1 MDGANDVVFESGERY
16 IVLWNGLDDIRRID
30 SDLYGRRRD
39 GDVFVFCGMKRH
51 DRQGRE
57 RVGTGGEGDELDV
70 VLDRR
75 MHARVVGFFGNFVAH
90 EPHRFEIG
98 FEFVELVGDGGDA
111 IRRRI
116 CRDGEIENE
125 SLPDASLRGRNL
137 RFDLEVAD
145 VCDGIVCGHG
155 LWRWNDF
162 DKLWR

>member
-116 CRDGEIENE
+116 CRDGETKAIRTIVGYYCKTIEINIKPE
-125 SLPDASLRGRNL
+125 YA
-137 RFDLEVAD
+137 AD
-145 VCDGIVCGHG
+145 QSHVKQFY
-155 LWRWNDF
+155 NY
-162 DKLWR
+162 